1 MLKEVEEFVYD
12 PTAQQNLVF
21 QIQSYALKKALSKKI
36 TELYMNTGIFTEF
49 QRQHPETIVKKS
61 KSFKQANFLRDIRPS
76 QENRNPSPS
85 KGSESPSAFPTILTS
100 PVQSGKNTAAT
111 VTLQNKVQEILL
123 QEKEPVF
130 GFCDENGESE
140 KESLLQLEDASKA
153 SSSVKILGDNKDKNE
168 SEEIEIQINNL
179 FRYELGFSR
188 VMEQISKSKK
198 PIIGHNMIYDV
209 AFMYH
214 QFFKPLPE
222 TYAQFAESVNREFLP
237 NLYDTKTLSLHAGSL
252 AKSDLQYLYKKCS
265 QDKKYNNNLCFEAD
279 CKNNHPIFSVYEQN
293 GGQGHD
299 AGFDAFMTGLVF
311 ATLSKFIEIGKIVTR
326 STGQDKTPPSS
337 QSSNKRLKKI
347 QEKGKD

>member
-1 MLKEVEEFVYD
+1 
-12 PTAQQNLVF
+12 
-21 QIQSYALKKALSKKI
+21 
-36 TELYMNTGIFTEF
+36 
-49 QRQHPETIVKKS
+49 
-61 KSFKQANFLRDIRPS
+61 
-76 QENRNPSPS
+76 
-85 KGSESPSAFPTILTS
+85 
-100 PVQSGKNTAAT
+100 
-111 VTLQNKVQEILL
+111 
-123 QEKEPVF
+123 
-130 GFCDENGESE
+130 
-140 KESLLQLEDASKA
+140 
-153 SSSVKILGDNKDKNE
+153 
-168 SEEIEIQINNL
+168 
-179 FRYELGFSR
+179 
-188 VMEQISKSKK
+188 MEQISKSKK
-198 PIIGHNMIYDV
+198 PVIGHNMIYDV